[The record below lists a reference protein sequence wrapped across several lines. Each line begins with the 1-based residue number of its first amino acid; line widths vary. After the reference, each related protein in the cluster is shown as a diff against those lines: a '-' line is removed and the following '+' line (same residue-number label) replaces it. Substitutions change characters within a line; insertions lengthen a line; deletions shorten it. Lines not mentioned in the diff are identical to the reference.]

1 MNKQIQSVIAGTAIV
16 VAMGTIGLGIVGSAQ
31 AQPIKSSSVTVLNTS
46 ATSSNVAQQAAGMRG
61 GPQGQSK
68 DVAAIAAVLKLT
80 EAELKTQ
87 VQSGKTL
94 AQIATA
100 QGVDVK
106 LVVDAIVADIK
117 THIASEV
124 TSGEIS
130 QAQADAKL
138 ADVSTKVTEMV
149 NTVRPARGEGM
160 RGSGHGPRGHH
171 KNDSHDNDGE
181 HPNA

>member
-1 MNKQIQSVIAGTAIV
+1 
-16 VAMGTIGLGIVGSAQ
+16 
-31 AQPIKSSSVTVLNTS
+31 
-46 ATSSNVAQQAAGMRG
+46 MRG
-61 GPQGQSK
+61 EPKGPGRN
-68 DVAAIAAVLKLT
+68 VAAIASVLKLT

-100 QGVDVK
+100 RGVDVK

-124 TSGEIS
+124 TSGEIT
-130 QAQADAKL
+130 QAQADTKL
-138 ADVSTKVTEMV
+138 ADVTTKVTEMV

-160 RGSGHGPRGHH
+160 RGGPQGRGRH
-171 KNDSHDNDGE
+171 HDNDDDEAGE
-181 HPNA
+181 NPNA